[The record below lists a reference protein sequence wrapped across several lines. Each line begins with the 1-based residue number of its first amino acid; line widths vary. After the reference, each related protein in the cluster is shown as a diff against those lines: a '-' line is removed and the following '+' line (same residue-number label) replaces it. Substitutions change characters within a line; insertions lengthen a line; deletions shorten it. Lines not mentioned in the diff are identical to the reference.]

1 MKKGYVY
8 SLICPLISEIRYIGI
23 TKNKLEYRLNK
34 HIREI
39 DKSNTHK
46 NNWLK
51 IIRSK
56 GLLDKLKIELIEEC
70 DLHELPK
77 REIYWIDFY
86 KKHNLKLTNS
96 TIGGEGI
103 IGYKHTIE
111 AKKKISERSKKPRKK
126 MSEIAKNNISKSL
139 IGNTRHLGKTH
150 TDETIKKISMSKKGS
165 IACNKKSVYQY
176 DKLLNF
182 IAKYDSVKEAKIIT
196 GANNISSVCNG
207 KRKYDI
213 KCIWSYEKLD

>member
-1 MKKGYVY
+1 
-8 SLICPLISEIRYIGI
+8 LICPLISEIRYIGI

-39 DKSNTHK
+39 DKSDTHK

-51 IIRSK
+51 LIRSN

-70 DLHELPK
+70 DLHELTK
-77 REIYWIDFY
+77 REIFWIDFY
-86 KKHNLKLTNS
+86 KKHNFKLTNS

-103 IGYKHTIE
+103 TGYKHTIE
-111 AKKKISERSKKPRKK
+111 AKKKISERSKKPKKKVSDIARK
-126 MSEIAKNNISKSL
+126 NISKSL
-139 IGNTRHLGKTH
+139 IGNKRRLGKKH
-150 TDETIKKISMSKKGS
+150 SNETRKKISMSKKGS